1 MAPVR
6 AATRTTTVLFIAGI
20 GRSGSTLLEQAIG
33 GVPGVLALGE
43 VVHLWQ
49 RGIRDDENCG
59 CGQPFS
65 GCEFWREVGSRAFG
79 GWDRVDVADVH
90 RLRDRV
96 DRVRKVP
103 GMVRPG
109 MSEQVRRDRAAYA
122 RYYQQVYRAAADV
135 GSASV
140 VVDSSKQA
148 SMPHVLA
155 GQDGLD
161 LRVLHCVRDPR
172 AVCYAW
178 TKTVERPDRAGSTVY
193 MDRYTEREMAVMWNA
208 HNAAVDLA
216 RRWQVPQSRVRYEDL
231 VRDLGGEVRSALRA
245 VGIDAPSDGLDHL
258 GQDSLTMSET
268 HTVAGNPMRFG
279 TGVVP
284 VRRDDEWR
292 TRMPAGRR
300 RLVTAMTWPL
310 LARYGYLRSA
320 R

>member
-1 MAPVR
+1 MTVGAP
-6 AATRTTTVLFIAGI
+6 TTTVLYIGGI
-20 GRSGSTLLEQAIG
+20 GRSGSTLLEQALA
-33 GVPGVLALGE
+33 GVPDVVALGE

-59 CGQPFS
+59 CGLPFS
-65 GCEFWREVGSRAFG
+65 RCAFWREVGERAFG
-79 GWDRVDVADVH
+79 GWDQVDVSDVH

-103 GMVRPG
+103 GMVRPL
-109 MSEQVRRDRAAYA
+109 MSSDVRRDRAAYA
-122 RYYQQVYRAAADV
+122 RYYERIYRAAADV
-135 GSASV
+135 SGSSV

-161 LRVLHCVRDPR
+161 LRLLHCVRDPR

-193 MDRYTEREMAVMWNA
+193 MDRYTERQMAVMWNA
-208 HNAAVDLA
+208 HNATVDLA
-216 RRWQVPQSRVRYEDL
+216 RRWRVPQARMRYEDL
-231 VRDLGGEVRSALRA
+231 VRDPGGEVRSALAA
-245 VGIDAPSDGLDHL
+245 VGVDLPA
-258 GQDSLTMSET
+258 DSFGHIGAHTLTMSET

-284 VRRDDEWR
+284 IRRDDEWR
-292 TRMPAGRR
+292 ARMPAGRR
-300 RLVTAMTWPL
+300 RMVTALTWPL
-310 LARYGYLRSA
+310 LARYGYLRGA